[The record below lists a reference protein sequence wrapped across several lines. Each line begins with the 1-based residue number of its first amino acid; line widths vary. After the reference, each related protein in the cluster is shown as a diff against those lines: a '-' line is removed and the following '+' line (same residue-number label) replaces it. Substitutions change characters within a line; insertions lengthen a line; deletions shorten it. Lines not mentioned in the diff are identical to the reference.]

1 MASQRF
7 APHNQRFADQR
18 YPHSPTSLRRTIVTS
33 TVGIALGF
41 TSFIP
46 GTALSTPP
54 AKATPAT
61 PAAASAPSV
70 SVLAQDETTPTR
82 PIDPNW
88 IPVEVP
94 PDQPLPDDPTLHTE
108 SCPFREHTPPAV
120 DESETV
126 QPGNT
131 SPTPIPVN
139 KDPEG
144 GKKLQS
150 CGVIVPEGFKV
161 PERLTVGSWLIYDV
175 DSGDV
180 IAAKDPHGRYRP
192 ASIFKVLLA
201 RETIDRLPLDKV
213 LTATQEDAN
222 MEGSRAGIG
231 PDGKYTVRQALQGLL
246 MRSGNDCAHLLMRT
260 LGGEKKVL
268 ADLQKR
274 ADKLG
279 TQDTRV
285 TSYSGLDAPGL
296 QTSAYDL
303 ALLYR
308 EAFHNKTFNE
318 IVNTKL
324 VDFPGYQDNPGFQIS
339 NDNEMLFNYEGA
351 FGGKTG
357 FTDDARHTYSG
368 GAERNGRKLA
378 VIELNATNAAGK
390 GWDQATRLLDAAWPV
405 HDSVGY
411 LVGSPAAKKAGKNES
426 FSGDS
431 AEENHSASQSGNELR
446 RHPKAFGITAG
457 IAVLV
462 IAAAVWSVRR
472 GRRRK

>member
-7 APHNQRFADQR
+7 APHHQR
-18 YPHSPTSLRRTIVTS
+18 YAQSPATPRRTIVAG

-41 TSFIP
+41 TSFMP
-46 GTALSTPP
+46 GTVFAAPD
-54 AKATPAT
+54 AAATP
-61 PAAASAPSV
+61 PAAASSSSV
-70 SVLAQDETTPTR
+70 TVLAQDETTPTH

-94 PDQPLPDDPTLHTE
+94 SDQPLPDDPTLHTD

-126 QPGNT
+126 HPGTT

-180 IAAKDPHGRYRP
+180 IAAEDPHGRYRP

-201 RETIDRLPLDKV
+201 REAIDRLPLDKV

-246 MRSGNDCAHLLMRT
+246 MRSGNDCAHLLMRA

-274 ADKLG
+274 ADGLG

-308 EAFHNKTFNE
+308 EAFHNTTFNE

-339 NDNEMLFNYEGA
+339 NDNDMLFNYDGA

-368 GAERNGRKLA
+368 GAERDGRKLA

-405 HDSVGY
+405 HKSVGY
-411 LVGSPAAKKAGKNES
+411 LVGSPAATTAGKNEG
-426 FSGDS
+426 FSGDGT
-431 AEENHSASQSGNELR
+431 EENRSSSHRGNELR
-446 RHPKAFGITAG
+446 QHPKAFGITAG
-457 IAVLV
+457 IVVLV
-462 IAAAVWSVRR
+462 IIAAVWSVRR

>member
-1 MASQRF
+1 
-7 APHNQRFADQR
+7 
-18 YPHSPTSLRRTIVTS
+18 
-33 TVGIALGF
+33 
-41 TSFIP
+41 
-46 GTALSTPP
+46 
-54 AKATPAT
+54 
-61 PAAASAPSV
+61 
-70 SVLAQDETTPTR
+70 
-82 PIDPNW
+82 
-88 IPVEVP
+88 
-94 PDQPLPDDPTLHTE
+94 
-108 SCPFREHTPPAV
+108 
-120 DESETV
+120 
-126 QPGNT
+126 
-131 SPTPIPVN
+131 
-139 KDPEG
+139 
-144 GKKLQS
+144 
-150 CGVIVPEGFKV
+150 
-161 PERLTVGSWLIYDV
+161 
-175 DSGDV
+175 
-180 IAAKDPHGRYRP
+180 
-192 ASIFKVLLA
+192 
-201 RETIDRLPLDKV
+201 
-213 LTATQEDAN
+213 

-231 PDGKYTVRQALQGLL
+231 SDGKYTVRQALQGLL

-274 ADKLG
+274 AERLG
-279 TQDTRV
+279 TQDTLV

-324 VDFPGYQDNPGFQIS
+324 VGFPGYPDNPGFQIS

-411 LVGSPAAKKAGKNES
+411 LVGSPAAEKVGKNER

-431 AEENHSASQSGNELR
+431 AEENHSASHGGNELR
-446 RHPKAFGITAG
+446 RHPKAFAITAG

-462 IAAAVWSVRR
+462 IAGAIWSVRR

>member
-7 APHNQRFADQR
+7 APHLQRSAYQR
-18 YPHSPTSLRRTIVTS
+18 RPHSPTALRRTIVAS

-46 GTALSTPP
+46 SMALATPP
-54 AKATPAT
+54 AAAT

-88 IPVEVP
+88 IPGEVP

-139 KDPEG
+139 TDPEG

-201 RETIDRLPLDKV
+201 REAIDRLPLDKV

-274 ADKLG
+274 AEGLG

-324 VDFPGYQDNPGFQIS
+324 IDFPGYQDNPGFQIS

-431 AEENHSASQSGNELR
+431 AEENHSASHGGNELR

-462 IAAAVWSVRR
+462 ITVAVWSMRR

>member
-1 MASQRF
+1 MA
-7 APHNQRFADQR
+7 
-18 YPHSPTSLRRTIVTS
+18 S
-33 TVGIALGF
+33 TVGVALGC
-41 TSFIP
+41 TSCMT
-46 GTALSTPP
+46 GTAL
-54 AKATPAT
+54 ATPGAAAVAT
-61 PAAASAPSV
+61 GTASAPTV
-70 SVLAQDETTPTR
+70 SVLAQDEPTPAR

-88 IPVEVP
+88 IPLEVP
-94 PDQPLPDDPTLHTE
+94 SDQPLPNDPTLHTD

-131 SPTPIPVN
+131 SPTPIPVIT
-139 KDPEG
+139 DPEG

-150 CGVIVPEGFKV
+150 CGVIIPEGFKV
-161 PERLTVGSWLIYDV
+161 PDRLTVGAWLIYDV

-201 RETIDRLPLDKV
+201 REAIDRLPLDKV

-231 PDGKYTVRQALQGLL
+231 PDGKYTVKQALQGLL
-246 MRSGNDCAHLLMRT
+246 MRSGNDTAHLLMRA

-268 ADLQKR
+268 ADLKKR
-274 ADKLG
+274 ADELG
-279 TQDTRV
+279 AQDTRV

-308 EAFHNKTFNE
+308 EAFHNKTFND

-324 VDFPGYQDNPGFQIS
+324 VDFPGYRDNPGFQIS
-339 NDNEMLFNYEGA
+339 NDNDMLFNYEGA

-368 GAERNGRKLA
+368 GAERDGRKLA

-390 GWDQATRLLDAAWPV
+390 GWDQATRLLDASWPV
-405 HDSVGY
+405 HNSVGY
-411 LVGSPAAKKAGKNES
+411 LVGSPAAKKAGKVDS
-426 FSGDS
+426 FSGDT
-431 AEENHSASQSGNELR
+431 AKENRSTPHGGNELS

-462 IAAAVWSVRR
+462 IVAAIWSVRR
-472 GRRRK
+472 GRRREEE